1 MQAFAEGDNAKCD
14 RELPKKKAW
23 RIGKTQAGVP
33 SSPPKKQ
40 QKLPTIINFPTIA
53 FLVLCCRMCNSWEIS
68 YVNCLPYKPTNL
80 QTTQSQQS

>member
-14 RELPKKKAW
+14 RELPKKRLGELGRPKL
-23 RIGKTQAGVP
+23 GSPVP
-33 SSPPKKQ
+33 PPKKQ